1 MDDSLR
7 MREADGLTRVQD
19 MSQEFEALGERP
31 APGQPRVERFAA
43 DELLGT
49 EECAV
54 FTASQLVH
62 RDDARVVQSSDEP
75 HLAQEADL
83 RRHRRHPVRP
93 APGGGRQ
100 FLERHFPADDLVA
113 GGAHHALTSSSK
125 LVQPGILPRALE
137 RHHLAGL

>member
-1 MDDSLR
+1 MDDALR
-7 MREADGLTRVQD
+7 MGKADGLTGVQD
-19 MSQEFEALGERP
+19 MSQQPEAFGERP

-83 RRHRRHPVRP
+83 RCHRGHPVRP
-93 APGGGRQ
+93 ALGRGRQ
-100 FLERHFPADDLVA
+100 FLERHLPADDLVA
-113 GGAHHALTSSSK
+113 GGTHHALTPSSK
-125 LVQPGILPRALE
+125 LVQAGVLPRTLE
-137 RHHLAGL
+137 RHHVAGL